1 MRLASPFKRTLSVL
15 PSSWPADRARALA
28 RRLKASPLFAWLS
41 AFALFFAQA
50 GAAVHALEHA
60 HDAGAPE
67 SEHCELCLA
76 YAGLAGAMPA
86 AYTPPPLV
94 AAGDGSPRAHPLAQ
108 PCQREVLASIRAPP
122 ACSWPT

>member
-1 MRLASPFKRTLSVL
+1 M
-15 PSSWPADRARALA
+15 A
-28 RRLKASPLFAWLS
+28 RRLKASPLFAWLL
-41 AFALFFAQA
+41 AFSLFFAQA

-86 AYTPPPLV
+86 ASTPPTLV
-94 AAGDGSPRAHPLAQ
+94 AADDWSPRAHPPLL
-108 PCQREVLASIRAPP
+108 PDLREARASIRAPP
-122 ACSWPT
+122 AFSWLT